1 MTMTTR
7 RIGAHRVVPVVVHR
21 VVSVVVREGEALQ
34 AVAAVVPVPRVVA
47 GEHRGVTP
55 ESHNAV
61 VEGAGAVGVVQN
73 STRRSCSASG
83 SSTSARGTR
92 VVRNPGER
100 LAEV

>member
-1 MTMTTR
+1 MSRMTMTTR
-7 RIGAHRVVPVVVHR
+7 RIGAHRVVP
-21 VVSVVVREGEALQ
+21 VVVREGEALQ

-55 ESHNAV
+55 ESHNV
-61 VEGAGAVGVVQN
+61 VSEGAGAVGVVQN

-83 SSTSARGTR
+83 SSTLARGTR

>member
-7 RIGAHRVVPVVVHR
+7 RIGAHRVV
-21 VVSVVVREGEALQ
+21 SVVVREGEALR

-61 VEGAGAVGVVQN
+61 AVVVGTVGVVQN
-73 STRRSCSASG
+73 STRRNFFASG